1 MDKPQQAV
9 ILCGG
14 KGTRLLPFTKNTP
27 KPMIDCNARPF
38 LWHLLT
44 QLHEQGIRSFI
55 LLTGYLSDNI
65 ENYFKDGSSFGW
77 KISYSNGPLEWKTGR
92 RLWEAKDI
100 IDETFLLLYSDNFTI
115 FSLDKAFSFHCQSKK
130 SLTFVVSS
138 KTPGNISLDTNNI
151 VEEYNNNRSKKKL
164 KYVEIGY
171 MVVEKKKTFS
181 NFESP
186 NCSFSLVLAKMANNN
201 QIAAFIQQDQYHSI
215 SDPER
220 WKIAEKYLKPKKIIL
235 IDRDGVINKKAS
247 QGKYISKW
255 NDFVW
260 IEETRIA
267 MKFLAK
273 EGFKF
278 IVITNQAG
286 VARGMIDPIELE
298 AIHQNMTNELKK
310 DAIDILSVYTCPH
323 HWDDLCQCRKPNP
336 GMFYQ
341 ASREWGFRLDKTIF
355 IGDDIRDCQAAYNAG
370 TKSIFI
376 GEVAELKDIPYE
388 IQPILSTINLGD
400 CVSNIIESF
409 NCNNSNDY
417 H

>member
-1 MDKPQQAV
+1 
-9 ILCGG
+9 
-14 KGTRLLPFTKNTP
+14 
-27 KPMIDCNARPF
+27 
-38 LWHLLT
+38 
-44 QLHEQGIRSFI
+44 
-55 LLTGYLSDNI
+55 LSENV

-92 RLWEAKDI
+92 RLWEAKDM
-100 IDETFLLLYSDNFTI
+100 IDETFLLLYSDNFTL
-115 FSLDKAFSFHCQSKK
+115 FSLDKAFSFHCQSNK

-138 KTPGNISLDTNNI
+138 KTPGNISLGANNI
-151 VEEYNNNRSKKKL
+151 VEEYNNSRSKKRL
-164 KYVEIGY
+164 NYVEIGY
-171 MVVEKKKTFS
+171 MVAEKQKTFS

-186 NCSFSLVLAKMANNN
+186 NCSLSLVLAKMANNN
-201 QIAAFIQQDQYHSI
+201 EIAAFIQQDQYHSI

-247 QGKYISKW
+247 KGQYISKW

-286 VARGMIDPIELE
+286 VARGMIDPVELE
-298 AIHQNMTNELKK
+298 VIHQNMANELKK

-323 HWDDLCQCRKPNP
+323 HWNDQCQCRKPNP

-341 ASREWGFRLDKTIF
+341 ASREWNFRLDKTIF

-388 IQPILSTINLGD
+388 IQPILSTKNLGD

-409 NCNNSNDY
+409 N
-417 H
+417 